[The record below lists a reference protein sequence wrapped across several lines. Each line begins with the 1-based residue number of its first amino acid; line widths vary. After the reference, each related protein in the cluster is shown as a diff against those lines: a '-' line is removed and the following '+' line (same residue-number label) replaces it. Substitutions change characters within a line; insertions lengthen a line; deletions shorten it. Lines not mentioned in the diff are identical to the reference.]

1 MTEEMKN
8 RMTWGVMLLV
18 GALGSASLRNNP
30 ALGISP
36 LAVGVIE
43 SMIFICIMAAVRVS
57 DWRMAA
63 AIALATPMFLWAQ
76 RFLDGYMIPVDMA
89 VNLTLVGCMLLAMK
103 NRNYWVAVILLAL
116 PAYTVLLL
124 GGTAAIW
131 LVKNENLIRS
141 LIVAWN
147 MDVYSG
153 LSILGA
159 ALICAPHVKKDKADG
174 RHH

>member
-1 MTEEMKN
+1 MTEERKN
-8 RMTWGVMLLV
+8 RLIWGVLLFV

-43 SMIFICIMAAVRVS
+43 GLIFACIMAAVRVS
-57 DWRMAA
+57 DWKMAA
-63 AIALATPMFLWAQ
+63 GIAVITPLFLWAQ
-76 RFLDGYMIPVDMA
+76 RFLDGYMVPAEMA
-89 VNLTLVGCMLLAMK
+89 VNLTMVGCMLLAMK
-103 NRNYWVAVILLAL
+103 KRQYWIGVMLLAV
-116 PAYTVLLL
+116 PAYVVLLL
-124 GGTAAIW
+124 GGTVAIS

-141 LIVAWN
+141 VIIAWN

-159 ALICAPHVKKDKADG
+159 ALVCAPYEKKET
-174 RHH
+174 R

>member
-1 MTEEMKN
+1 MTEEKRN
-8 RMTWGVMLLV
+8 RLIWGALLMI

-36 LAVGVIE
+36 LAIGVIE
-43 SMIFICIMAAVRVS
+43 GMIFACILAAVRVS

-63 AIALATPMFLWAQ
+63 GIALVTPVFLWAQ

-89 VNLTLVGCMLLAMK
+89 VNLTMVGCMMLAMK
-103 NRNYWVAVILLAL
+103 CRKYWINVILLAL
-116 PAYTVLLL
+116 PAYVVLLL
-124 GGTAAIW
+124 GGTTAIW

-141 LIVAWN
+141 MIVAWN
-147 MDVYSG
+147 MDFYSG

-159 ALICAPHVKKDKADG
+159 TLLCAPHAKKET
-174 RHH
+174 R